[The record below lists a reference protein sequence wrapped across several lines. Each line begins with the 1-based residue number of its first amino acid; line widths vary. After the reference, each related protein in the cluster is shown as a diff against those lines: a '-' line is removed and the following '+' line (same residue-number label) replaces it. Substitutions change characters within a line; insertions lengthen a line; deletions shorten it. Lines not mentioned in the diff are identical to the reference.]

1 MQPVRPDTSP
11 VLPPAAMPP
20 PAMPPAMPP
29 TPAPA
34 SDPALAPFI
43 DPMTGAVQVEA
54 LVNAYLD
61 LSRRVPMVPDSPDGY
76 GIQCGHGLF
85 QPDPDINARL
95 HGAGFSPQQAQL
107 LYDLAA
113 ERMMPLIRQV
123 SVQLHA
129 DQEMERLAAQFG
141 GEARWRE
148 VSRQILAWAGRSLPP
163 AAVEAMSTSYD
174 GVMALYRMMKGE
186 EPGTLNPPPGTG
198 GDGGTAEVYG
208 LMRDPRYWRD
218 RDPAVVARVTEGFR
232 RLYPGG

>member
-1 MQPVRPDTSP
+1 MQPVRPDTP
-11 VLPPAAMPP
+11 PAIPAVLAPPAAP
-20 PAMPPAMPP
+20 
-29 TPAPA
+29 PAPA
-34 SDPALAPFI
+34 PDPALAPFI
-43 DPMTGAVQVEA
+43 DPATGAVQVEA
-54 LVNAYLD
+54 LAAAYRD
-61 LSRRVPMVPDSPDGY
+61 LCRRVGVVPETPDAY

-95 HGAGFSPQQAQL
+95 HGAGFSAQQAQL
-107 LYDLAA
+107 VYDLAA

-148 VSRQILAWAGRSLPP
+148 VSRQILAWARRSLPSP
-163 AAVEAMSTSYD
+163 VVEALSTSYD
-174 GVMALYRMMKGE
+174 GVMALYRMMRGE
-186 EPGTLNPPPGTG
+186 EPATLSPPAGTG
-198 GDGGTAEVYG
+198 GAGDASEVYG